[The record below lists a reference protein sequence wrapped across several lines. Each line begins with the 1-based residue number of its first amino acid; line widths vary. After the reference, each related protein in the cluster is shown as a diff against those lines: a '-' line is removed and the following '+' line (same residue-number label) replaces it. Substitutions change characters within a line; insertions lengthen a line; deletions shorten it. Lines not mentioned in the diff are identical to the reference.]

1 MSTLEMDPVFT
12 EALRGVLAETV
23 EESSR
28 VRRRWGWRLGA
39 SMLGGLVLVGGGVA
53 LAAGVFSAPGA
64 PIDTQLGNFASATRN
79 GTATID
85 LGPRPATANDLSLK
99 LTCDSAGTFTFPNGS
114 SLSCGATEV
123 SNPPILRTASEIVP
137 LSTGVDNVTI
147 TTSTNASWTLQIAYV
162 NQVTTSWGV
171 NASGKTFG
179 VQNQQGTPDL
189 LAVVI
194 NGGETDGYVESS
206 ELNCAGGGDVQ
217 TLAEARTWDKVSA
230 NRSVSIPVYQS
241 NGTTVIGTFVV
252 GDASQIVPLAS
263 LSLGC

>member
-12 EALRGVLAETV
+12 EALRGVLAKTV

-39 SMLGGLVLVGGGVA
+39 SMFAGLVLVGGGAA
-53 LAAGVFSAPGA
+53 LAAGVFSPPGA
-64 PIDTQLGNFASATRN
+64 PIDTQLGNFVSAART

-99 LTCDSAGTFTFPNGS
+99 LTCVSVGTFTFPNGS
-114 SLSCGATEV
+114 NLSCDATDV
-123 SNPPILRTASEIVP
+123 SNPPILRTASEVVP
-137 LSTGVDNVTI
+137 LSPGVDSVTI
-147 TTSTNASWTLQIAYV
+147 TTSANASWTLQVAYV

-171 NASGKTFG
+171 NANGQTFG

-194 NGGETDGYVESS
+194 NQGEIHGYVESS
-206 ELNCAGGGDVQ
+206 ELNCAAGGDVQ
-217 TLAEARTWDKVSA
+217 TPAEALTWDKVSA

-252 GDASQIVPLAS
+252 GDASQTVPLSS